1 MKVSELREMSSEE
14 VQNRL
19 EELHEEFFNL
29 RFQHV
34 AGQLTSPHSLAAGAA
49 RYCQGAHGAQRALPW
64 NSSPSRWEVGW
75 KMAKQKRVRR
85 QAEGRVLKASNI
97 KTRIVAVEQRIPHAL
112 YGRII
117 RRTAKFVAH
126 DEREE
131 SQVGDL
137 VRIEECRPMSKT
149 KRWRLVDVLERQ

>member
-1 MKVSELREMSSEE
+1 
-14 VQNRL
+14 
-19 EELHEEFFNL
+19 
-29 RFQHV
+29 
-34 AGQLTSPHSLAAGAA
+34 
-49 RYCQGAHGAQRALPW
+49 
-64 NSSPSRWEVGW
+64 
-75 KMAKQKRVRR
+75 MAKQKRGRR
-85 QAEGRVLKASNI
+85 QAEGRVLKANNI
-97 KTRIVAVEQRIPHAL
+97 KTRIVAIEQRIPHAL

>member
-1 MKVSELREMSSEE
+1 
-14 VQNRL
+14 
-19 EELHEEFFNL
+19 
-29 RFQHV
+29 
-34 AGQLTSPHSLAAGAA
+34 
-49 RYCQGAHGAQRALPW
+49 
-64 NSSPSRWEVGW
+64 
-75 KMAKQKRVRR
+75 MAKEKRYRR
-85 QAEGRVLKASNI
+85 QAEGRVLKANNT
-97 KTRIVAVEQRIPHAL
+97 KTRIVAVEQRISHAL

-149 KRWRLVDVLERQ
+149 KRWRLVDILERQ

>member
-1 MKVSELREMSSEE
+1 
-14 VQNRL
+14 
-19 EELHEEFFNL
+19 
-29 RFQHV
+29 
-34 AGQLTSPHSLAAGAA
+34 
-49 RYCQGAHGAQRALPW
+49 
-64 NSSPSRWEVGW
+64 
-75 KMAKQKRVRR
+75 MAKQQRGRR

-126 DEREE
+126 DEQEE

-149 KRWRLVDVLERQ
+149 KRWRLVDILERQ

>member
-1 MKVSELREMSSEE
+1 
-14 VQNRL
+14 
-19 EELHEEFFNL
+19 
-29 RFQHV
+29 
-34 AGQLTSPHSLAAGAA
+34 
-49 RYCQGAHGAQRALPW
+49 
-64 NSSPSRWEVGW
+64 
-75 KMAKQKRVRR
+75 MAEQKRDRR
-85 QAEGRVLKASNI
+85 QAEGRVLKANNV

>member
-1 MKVSELREMSSEE
+1 
-14 VQNRL
+14 
-19 EELHEEFFNL
+19 
-29 RFQHV
+29 
-34 AGQLTSPHSLAAGAA
+34 
-49 RYCQGAHGAQRALPW
+49 
-64 NSSPSRWEVGW
+64 
-75 KMAKQKRVRR
+75 MAKQKRGRR

-112 YGRII
+112 YGRVI

>member
-1 MKVSELREMSSEE
+1 
-14 VQNRL
+14 
-19 EELHEEFFNL
+19 
-29 RFQHV
+29 
-34 AGQLTSPHSLAAGAA
+34 
-49 RYCQGAHGAQRALPW
+49 
-64 NSSPSRWEVGW
+64 
-75 KMAKQKRVRR
+75 MAKRKIGRR
-85 QAEGRVLKASNI
+85 QAEGRVLKANNV

-112 YGRII
+112 YGRVI

-137 VRIEECRPMSKT
+137 VRIEECRPLSKT

>member
-1 MKVSELREMSSEE
+1 
-14 VQNRL
+14 
-19 EELHEEFFNL
+19 
-29 RFQHV
+29 
-34 AGQLTSPHSLAAGAA
+34 
-49 RYCQGAHGAQRALPW
+49 
-64 NSSPSRWEVGW
+64 
-75 KMAKQKRVRR
+75 MAKQKRGRR
-85 QAEGRVLKASNI
+85 QAEGRVLKANNV

-137 VRIEECRPMSKT
+137 VRIEECRPLSKT

>member
-1 MKVSELREMSSEE
+1 MVKEK
-14 VQNRL
+14 
-19 EELHEEFFNL
+19 
-29 RFQHV
+29 
-34 AGQLTSPHSLAAGAA
+34 
-49 RYCQGAHGAQRALPW
+49 RY
-64 NSSPSRWEVGW
+64 
-75 KMAKQKRVRR
+75 RR
-85 QAEGRVLKASNI
+85 QAEGRVLKANNT

-149 KRWRLVDVLERQ
+149 KRWRLVDILERQ

>member
-1 MKVSELREMSSEE
+1 
-14 VQNRL
+14 
-19 EELHEEFFNL
+19 
-29 RFQHV
+29 
-34 AGQLTSPHSLAAGAA
+34 
-49 RYCQGAHGAQRALPW
+49 
-64 NSSPSRWEVGW
+64 
-75 KMAKQKRVRR
+75 MAKQKRGRR
-85 QAEGRVLKASNI
+85 QAEGRVLKASNV

-131 SQVGDL
+131 SQIGDL

>member
-1 MKVSELREMSSEE
+1 
-14 VQNRL
+14 
-19 EELHEEFFNL
+19 
-29 RFQHV
+29 
-34 AGQLTSPHSLAAGAA
+34 
-49 RYCQGAHGAQRALPW
+49 
-64 NSSPSRWEVGW
+64 
-75 KMAKQKRVRR
+75 MAKQKRGRR
-85 QAEGRVLKASNI
+85 QAEGRVLKANNV
-97 KTRIVAVEQRIPHAL
+97 KTRIVAIEQRIPHAL

-137 VRIEECRPMSKT
+137 VRIEECRPLSKT

>member
-1 MKVSELREMSSEE
+1 
-14 VQNRL
+14 
-19 EELHEEFFNL
+19 
-29 RFQHV
+29 
-34 AGQLTSPHSLAAGAA
+34 
-49 RYCQGAHGAQRALPW
+49 
-64 NSSPSRWEVGW
+64 
-75 KMAKQKRVRR
+75 MAKQRRGRR

-137 VRIEECRPMSKT
+137 VCIEECRPMSKT
-149 KRWRLVDVLERQ
+149 KRWRLVDILERQ

>member
-1 MKVSELREMSSEE
+1 
-14 VQNRL
+14 
-19 EELHEEFFNL
+19 
-29 RFQHV
+29 
-34 AGQLTSPHSLAAGAA
+34 
-49 RYCQGAHGAQRALPW
+49 
-64 NSSPSRWEVGW
+64 
-75 KMAKQKRVRR
+75 MAKQKTGRR

-137 VRIEECRPMSKT
+137 VRIEECRPLSKT

>member
-1 MKVSELREMSSEE
+1 
-14 VQNRL
+14 
-19 EELHEEFFNL
+19 
-29 RFQHV
+29 
-34 AGQLTSPHSLAAGAA
+34 
-49 RYCQGAHGAQRALPW
+49 
-64 NSSPSRWEVGW
+64 
-75 KMAKQKRVRR
+75 MAKRKIGRR
-85 QAEGRVLKASNI
+85 QVEGRVLKANNV
-97 KTRIVAVEQRIPHAL
+97 KTRIVAIEQRIPHAL
-112 YGRII
+112 YGRVI

>member
-1 MKVSELREMSSEE
+1 
-14 VQNRL
+14 
-19 EELHEEFFNL
+19 
-29 RFQHV
+29 
-34 AGQLTSPHSLAAGAA
+34 
-49 RYCQGAHGAQRALPW
+49 
-64 NSSPSRWEVGW
+64 
-75 KMAKQKRVRR
+75 MAKQKRDRR
-85 QAEGRVLKASNI
+85 QAEGRVLKANNI

-149 KRWRLVDVLERQ
+149 KRWRLVDILERQ